1 MFNNTK
7 YKIKEEIHN
16 PIVINSS
23 ELYNKDLENN
33 TNSIVDSDQIYDNKN
48 DIEINEDH
56 QINNYDRI
64 NNYDQINIF
73 TSYIIE
79 YKSKP
84 LYKKILTIHTLIK
97 VIINFIKSI

>member
-23 ELYNKDLENN
+23 ELYNKELESNKD
-33 TNSIVDSDQIYDNKN
+33 SIVDTNQIYDNKNKN
-48 DIEINEDH
+48 DIEIN
-56 QINNYDRI
+56 
-64 NNYDQINIF
+64 NYDQVNIF